1 MGLER
6 RSSESWVSDDL
17 FVFVGFV
24 GEAHAMAV
32 GFGTVF
38 MYLDGLRVQ
47 PTLRVAWLQLEESRR
62 DICLPSF
69 PRRRE
74 SILEF
79 RQLFLNICFLGFP
92 MDSRLRGNDGCW
104 R

>member
-1 MGLER
+1 MGGLGGNGDE
-6 RSSESWVSDDL
+6 RSSESGFSDDL

-24 GEAHAMAV
+24 GEAHATGCV
-32 GFGTVF
+32 VVVWG
-38 MYLDGLRVQ
+38 
-47 PTLRVAWLQLEESRR
+47 ESRR

-74 SILEF
+74 STFEF

>member
-1 MGLER
+1 MGGLGGKGDE
-6 RSSESWVSDDL
+6 RSSESGFSDDL

-24 GEAHAMAV
+24 GEAHATGCV
-32 GFGTVF
+32 VVVWG
-38 MYLDGLRVQ
+38 
-47 PTLRVAWLQLEESRR
+47 ESRR

-69 PRRRE
+69 LRRRE
-74 SILEF
+74 STFEF